1 MKRTTTFSL
10 VMVAVILIGT
20 MGYLSFSE
28 AEGHEHEHDDDHD
41 HSVEIEGSE
50 MKLLTVGEVSDLW
63 EIDEE
68 VFLSRI
74 IVEFS
79 LEESYTVD
87 SVLDDIR
94 GEYAFSPAIIKDTA
108 EEMKREG
115 M

>member
-1 MKRTTTFSL
+1 MKRTTIFSL
-10 VMVAVILIGT
+10 VAVAVILVGT

-28 AEGHEHEHDDDHD
+28 VEGHEHEHDDEHE

-63 EIDEE
+63 GINKED
-68 VFLSRI
+68 FLLRI

-87 SVLDDIR
+87 SVLEDIR
-94 GEYAFSPAIIKDTA
+94 GEYAFSPAIIKDMA
-108 EEMKREG
+108 EEMKRES